1 MNGQEVT
8 GLSPEDLKVVIY
20 PGNNEFA
27 IVHVSLAK
35 NDRDFGYNYVGVAT
49 SGKPSKNRWTT
60 RLLIDTRKDS
70 KETLNFA
77 MTIPSRAIKE
87 SDKFFLQLDRPLLK
101 SPSKKI
107 PLSVNYESKGF
118 FLFQT
123 KDGVSK
129 KWLRINLQTN
139 QIELSW
145 IPQKRFD
152 VRWNKNGFDIF
163 SGNKNMS
170 TWCWVINSKI
180 GFRGCN
186 SGISAIYEDNDSLT
200 SFFSKRK
207 LFYLQ

>member
-1 MNGQEVT
+1 MKTFFLLLLTVLMTSCMNGQEVT

-87 SDKFFLQLDRPLLK
+87 SDKFFLQSRSFYGIINQNP
-101 SPSKKI
+101 
-107 PLSVNYESKGF
+107 KGVE
-118 FLFQT
+118 Q
-123 KDGVSK
+123 
-129 KWLRINLQTN
+129 
-139 QIELSW
+139 
-145 IPQKRFD
+145 
-152 VRWNKNGFDIF
+152 
-163 SGNKNMS
+163 
-170 TWCWVINSKI
+170 
-180 GFRGCN
+180 
-186 SGISAIYEDNDSLT
+186 
-200 SFFSKRK
+200 
-207 LFYLQ
+207 

>member
-1 MNGQEVT
+1 MTSCMNGQEVT

-27 IVHVSLAK
+27 IVHVSLTK
-35 NDRDFGYNYVGVAT
+35 NCRDLRYDYVGVAT
-49 SGKPSKNRWTT
+49 SGKPSQNRWTT

-118 FLFQT
+118 FLP
-123 KDGVSK
+123 V
-129 KWLRINLQTN
+129 LL
-139 QIELSW
+139 
-145 IPQKRFD
+145 
-152 VRWNKNGFDIF
+152 
-163 SGNKNMS
+163 
-170 TWCWVINSKI
+170 
-180 GFRGCN
+180 
-186 SGISAIYEDNDSLT
+186 
-200 SFFSKRK
+200 
-207 LFYLQ
+207 